1 MTKPTRKNRKMQR
14 HRRIRAKISGTAER
28 PRLFVFHSNAHLYAQ
43 LIDDEKGKTIA
54 AVSDLKLKAKGKGAD
69 LAKKLG
75 KEIAEKAKEY
85 KVTQVVFDRGGAKY
99 HGNLKAFAEEVRAQ
113 GIAL

>member
-54 AVSDLKLKAKGKGAD
+54 AVSDLKLKAK
-69 LAKKLG
+69 
-75 KEIAEKAKEY
+75 EY